1 MQTQTH
7 PQPVDA
13 TLDLPVHDTPPSC
26 CAGRAAAQTAVND
39 THTTHHAHHAHG
51 AHGAHAGTPA
61 GLATAATVHCLTGC
75 AIGELAG
82 LAIGVSLGLGAWPT
96 MLLATALGF
105 LGGYALG
112 LWPLVRRGSGWLE
125 AFKLI
130 WIGETVSIAVMEFA
144 MNFTDYHVGGVQ
156 AASVFEWRFWF
167 GYAAALPAG
176 FVVAWP
182 VNYWLLA
189 RNLKKACH

>member
-1 MQTQTH
+1 MQAHPHERHTH
-7 PQPVDA
+7 VSSQPVA
-13 TLDLPVHDTPPSC
+13 
-26 CAGRAAAQTAVND
+26 
-39 THTTHHAHHAHG
+39 AHG
-51 AHGAHAGTPA
+51 AQACRLTHSQAASAANDAHARHHGHGLHASSPA

-82 LAIGVSLGLGAWPT
+82 LAIGVTLGLGVWPT

-105 LGGYALG
+105 LSGYTLG
-112 LWPLVRRGSGWLE
+112 LLPLVRQGAGWLE

-130 WIGETVSIAVMEFA
+130 WIGETISIAFMELA

-156 AASVFEWRFWF
+156 AASVVSWRFWL

-176 FVVAWP
+176 FIVAWP
-182 VNYWLLA
+182 VNYWLLK
-189 RNLKKACH
+189 RNVKKPCH